1 ALLTVFT
8 AWLSFRVRR
17 LRPLLEG
24 EPVVIVADCDV
35 LVRNL
40 RRQRMTVEE
49 VEAEAR
55 QQQIASLDDV
65 RFAVLE
71 TNGRISFATR
81 GAEGGRRPQGR
92 QDDGEQELDAPA
104 RRTERPVGRVRRGGK
119 YARCGGPDPS
129 TRRGSDA
136 RRGRHAGR
144 ATFRPARGRA
154 RERVP
159 GDRRTRAARGRTRAR
174 GGVRRRRGGRHAPR
188 SRGPER
194 VRAGVCA
201 HGDAREMA
209 GEPR

>member
-1 ALLTVFT
+1 MDLVFRTAFVFLLIFGVTRAVGRRELSSMEPFDMILLVVIGDLVQQGVTQSDYSLTGATTVIATLALLTVFT
-8 AWLSFRVRR
+8 ASLSFRVRR

-24 EPVVIVADCDV
+24 EPVVIVADGDV

-136 RRGRHAGR
+136 RRGRHA
-144 ATFRPARGRA
+144 
-154 RERVP
+154 
-159 GDRRTRAARGRTRAR
+159 
-174 GGVRRRRGGRHAPR
+174 
-188 SRGPER
+188 
-194 VRAGVCA
+194 
-201 HGDAREMA
+201 
-209 GEPR
+209 